1 MVPQEESEK
10 SRQTPPQP
18 ADERRFEAL
27 LGNLLRAGV
36 LLSALLVLVGGGIY
50 LARHGDSVPHYQAFR
65 GEPADLC
72 TMAGI
77 VGRSFDLSGR
87 GVIQLGVLL
96 LIATPVA
103 RVLAAWAAF
112 LSERDWTYTLV
123 ASIVLV
129 VLAYSLMGR

>member
-1 MVPQEESEK
+1 MVPLEDSEESRRAR
-10 SRQTPPQP
+10 SQF

-36 LLSALLVLVGGGIY
+36 LLSALFVLVGGGIY
-50 LARHGDSVPHYQAFR
+50 LARHGGSTPHYQTFR

-72 TMAGI
+72 TVTGI

-87 GVIQLGVLL
+87 GVIQLGLLL

-103 RVLAAWAAF
+103 RVLAAWVAF
-112 LSERDWTYTLV
+112 LRKRDWIYTLV
-123 ASIVLV
+123 ASLVLAS
-129 VLAYSLMGR
+129 LAYSLVGS